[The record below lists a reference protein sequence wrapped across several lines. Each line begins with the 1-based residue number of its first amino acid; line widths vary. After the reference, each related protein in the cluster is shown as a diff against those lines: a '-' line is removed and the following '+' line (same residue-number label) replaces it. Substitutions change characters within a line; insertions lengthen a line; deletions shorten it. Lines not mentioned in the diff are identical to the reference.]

1 MKRPVEQRHKN
12 AGVLIAVVCLLS
24 MAPAISCRKPKTAG
38 EATPS
43 TAPLPAGTSV
53 PDIFDLRNHPNATIL
68 KPVDLTTLTDSQRKF
83 GIAPRPDPSVEYQP
97 GIILMEQGD
106 KAIRSIANDGMTW
119 TFDANAP
126 HVSEFQLGK
135 IVFATGRAVGRII
148 SLKRQADD
156 VTVIL
161 GPIQLTD
168 VISKASIAMDAP
180 IDLTNMLAYAAP
192 DFPQPPDASE
202 PNKASGLH
210 WPANRGEETIV
221 VSRVSARGKWTP
233 ASMAKRY
240 PDGRHE
246 EFQRVGH
253 HWEPL
258 TLMSATYSPQGRT
271 FAPPQLHR
279 ASWERMRMPGAQVAV
294 PQTIPNQPNA
304 PSVPTIPGIPG
315 VNMLQQQNF
324 ATEELAT
331 NPKVPTVDI
340 KSMRLKPVA
349 DGSGIGLQW
358 YYGPKGPVNGLGV
371 VAYSLL
377 KIHNAGIRF
386 YLDIGDT
393 KGVGKSGK
401 VPLSCG
407 IELRGAVGVKLH
419 LDSHS
424 TQEFNV
430 NLHRKLWLP
439 VEFSIPLSGA
449 IPFSITFNQAF
460 IINTGF
466 SAKNSILDAT
476 GDYDFNGGLSAGI
489 VRGDWV
495 LSHPTSVTAVTDIA
509 RSEKGISVGINSLVM
524 SAVLRTMAGLGTLG
538 FNTGVYIDVRF
549 TGTVLRAPDIGFPC
563 GAGTIEAYLDSG
575 VGYAIPEWV
584 TEAIN
589 FFLKLVSDVQID
601 RAGSFIKGPSE
612 RLFHGDTQIPSG
624 CASSK

>member
-1 MKRPVEQRHKN
+1 MTRRLEQRRGS
-12 AGVLIAVVCLLS
+12 ADGLIIAVVCVLS
-24 MAPAISCRKPKTAG
+24 MTLAIGCRKPKKIG
-38 EATPS
+38 EATKS
-43 TAPLPAGTSV
+43 TAALPARPPVS
-53 PDIFDLRNHPNATIL
+53 DIFDLRNHPNATIL
-68 KPVDLTTLTDSQRKF
+68 KPVDLNTLTDTQRKF
-83 GIAPRPDPSVEYQP
+83 GIAPQRDPSVEYQP

-106 KAIRSIANDGMTW
+106 KAIRSIATDGMTW

-148 SLKRQADD
+148 SLKRQGDD

-192 DFPQPPDASE
+192 DFPQPPDAPE
-202 PNKASGLH
+202 TNKTSALR
-210 WPANRGEETIV
+210 PADREETIV
-221 VSRVSARGKWTP
+221 VSRVSAKGKWTP

-258 TLMSATYSPQGRT
+258 TLMSATYSPQGRN
-271 FAPPQLHR
+271 FAPTRWRR
-279 ASWERMRMPGAQVAV
+279 ASWERRQLPGMPGAQNPV

-304 PSVPTIPGIPG
+304 PSIPGIPG
-315 VNMLQQQNF
+315 VKMLQQQNF

-393 KGVGKSGK
+393 SGVGRSGK

-489 VRGDWV
+489 VKGDWV
-495 LSHPTSVTAVTDIA
+495 VSHPTSVTAVTDIA

-589 FFLKLVSDVQID
+589 FFLRLVSDIQID

>member
-1 MKRPVEQRHKN
+1 
-12 AGVLIAVVCLLS
+12 
-24 MAPAISCRKPKTAG
+24 
-38 EATPS
+38 
-43 TAPLPAGTSV
+43 
-53 PDIFDLRNHPNATIL
+53 
-68 KPVDLTTLTDSQRKF
+68 
-83 GIAPRPDPSVEYQP
+83 
-97 GIILMEQGD
+97 
-106 KAIRSIANDGMTW
+106 
-119 TFDANAP
+119 
-126 HVSEFQLGK
+126 
-135 IVFATGRAVGRII
+135 
-148 SLKRQADD
+148 
-156 VTVIL
+156 
-161 GPIQLTD
+161 
-168 VISKASIAMDAP
+168 
-180 IDLTNMLAYAAP
+180 
-192 DFPQPPDASE
+192 
-202 PNKASGLH
+202 
-210 WPANRGEETIV
+210 
-221 VSRVSARGKWTP
+221 
-233 ASMAKRY
+233 
-240 PDGRHE
+240 
-246 EFQRVGH
+246 
-253 HWEPL
+253 
-258 TLMSATYSPQGRT
+258 MSATYSPQGRN

-279 ASWERMRMPGAQVAV
+279 ASWERMQPSGIPGAQFPV

-304 PSVPTIPGIPG
+304 PSLPSIPGIPG
-315 VNMLQQQNF
+315 VKMLQQQNF

-340 KSMRLKPVA
+340 QSMRLKPVA

-358 YYGPKGPVNGLGV
+358 YYGSNGPVNGLGV

-407 IELRGAVGVKLH
+407 IELKGAVGVKLH

-489 VRGDWV
+489 VNGDWK
-495 LSHPTSVTAVTDIA
+495 LSSPTSVTAVTDIA
-509 RSEKGISVGINSLVM
+509 RSEKGISVGINSLIM
-524 SAVLRTMAGLGTLG
+524 SAMLRTMAGLGTLG

-563 GAGTIEAYLDSG
+563 GAGTIEAFLDSG
-575 VGYAIPEWV
+575 VGYAIPQWV
-584 TEAIN
+584 TDAIN
-589 FFLKLVSDVQID
+589 FFLKLVSNIQID
-601 RAGSFIKGPSE
+601 RAGSFIKGPSQ

-624 CASSK
+624 CATPK